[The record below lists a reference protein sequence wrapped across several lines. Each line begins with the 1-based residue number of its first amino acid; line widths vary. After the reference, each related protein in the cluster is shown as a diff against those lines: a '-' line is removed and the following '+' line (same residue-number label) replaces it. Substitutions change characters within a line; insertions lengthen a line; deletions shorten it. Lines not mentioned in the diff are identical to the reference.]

1 MSHAEERRLAAPSV
15 VFQHSF
21 LYCKVFT
28 TARTLA
34 EAGWQVTEHAS
45 GKFRRGILKDF
56 SNCHLHCVFTLHCF
70 SELFQNICRFAPVL
84 LLPRYIVATRS
95 ISLRSQNGC
104 TVLWNAHVNTKIASF
119 WKISVGWT
127 VTAVVISYLG
137 TSSTPSSSEKLLP
150 SDIASSVA
158 HSGVGT

>member
-1 MSHAEERRLAAPSV
+1 MLRSADLPRPLKSLNIAFCTPQSEPQQKPWLKLGGKWQSKGWETSVGVFKMVLAIV
-15 VFQHSF
+15 IHV
-21 LYCKVFT
+21 LYP
-28 TARTLA
+28 
-34 EAGWQVTEHAS
+34 
-45 GKFRRGILKDF
+45 
-56 SNCHLHCVFTLHCF
+56 HCIY
-70 SELFQNICRFAPVL
+70 ELFQNICRFAPVL

-119 WKISVGWT
+119 WKFSVGWT
-127 VTAVVISYLG
+127 VTSVVISYLG
-137 TSSTPSSSEKLLP
+137 TSSAPSSSEKLLP